1 MTAQPTPAQVTELV
15 HLSVPAIGRL
25 GIEVLELT
33 PGYTRLRLPIAGNS
47 NHIGTMYAGA
57 LVALAELP
65 GGLLPL
71 AVPDLAVVPIVTDL
85 AVSFVRAARTDA
97 TLEARLD
104 PDELRRLAAQAHT
117 EGQSEFVLDTSAID
131 EAGSTLLTCRATYQ
145 LRPARG

>member
-1 MTAQPTPAQVTELV
+1 MSDALNPAQVTEFV
-15 HLSVPAIGRL
+15 HASVPAIGRL
-25 GIEVLELT
+25 GIEVIDMS
-33 PGYTRLRLPIAGNS
+33 PGYVRLRLPLAPNS

-71 AVPDLAVVPIVTDL
+71 AVPDLGVVPIVTDL
-85 AVSFVRAARTDA
+85 QVAFVRAARTDA

-104 PDELRRLAAQAHT
+104 PDEVRRLAALAHA
-117 EGQSEFVLDTSAID
+117 EGKAEFVLDT
-131 EAGSTLLTCRATYQ
+131 EAVDADGRTLMTSHATYQ